1 MIEDVRSLTTLTRLL
16 VLLRRR
22 SVVVGHLILS
32 SSDFGSITTSLVHD
46 SIDLVSDSLVSIS
59 LLDGSSNISSS
70 IGGSGDG
77 GKNRLCIG
85 SSELR
90 SSSFAFGNNSLSID
104 SNTGDIHDGSGIC
117 NGSSIVLG
125 FGLSLGL
132 SLKSDCRHGQ
142 NGGKS
147 KGPHVCLGSNILK
160 NLFRYR
166 FL

>member
-32 SSDFGSITTSLVHD
+32 SSDFGRITTSLAHD

-59 LLDGSSNISSS
+59 LIDGSSNISSS
-70 IGGSGDG
+70 IDGSSDG
-77 GKNRLCIG
+77 GKNRLCGG

-90 SSSFAFGNNSLSID
+90 SSSTFAIGNNSLSID

-117 NGSSIVLG
+117 NGSSIVLS

-142 NGGKS
+142 NSGKS
-147 KGPHVCLGSNILK
+147 KGPHVCLGSIIL
-160 NLFRYR
+160 
-166 FL
+166 